1 MPGAFGPEEVRRVAE
16 AALDLPG
23 ADGVEVLFLH
33 EWGGLTRFAASRIHQ
48 STWLEDTAVR
58 VRVVRGGRIGV
69 AATNAFT
76 PEGARAAARSALE
89 MASVVSPDPLYPGL
103 APPQPVPEAPGL
115 DEATAACTPERRAEG
130 VAELVGRCGPGL
142 SAAGAFETLAS
153 EVAIANS
160 EGQFCWAPLSR
171 ASLATVVT
179 GPEGGSGFAEAVAR
193 RVDEIDAAAV
203 GARAAEKAERSRS
216 PVPVDP
222 GRYTVVL
229 EPAAVATLVGFLGW
243 LGFGGREY
251 IEGRSCLSGRA
262 GERVVDP
269 RISIYDDGASP
280 ETIGLPFDFEGT
292 PKRRVDLIGS
302 GVFRGPVYDR
312 RTAKQAGTASTGH
325 ALPPPNPE
333 GPFPLNLFLA
343 PGDASLEEMIART
356 ERGLLVTRFHYTNV
370 VHPTRSVI
378 TGMTRDGT
386 FLIERGEVVRPVRNL
401 RFTQSILEALEGTLA
416 VGRETE
422 LASEESFLSASRVPA
437 LHLQGF
443 AFTGVSDH

>member
-1 MPGAFGPEEVRRVAE
+1 MPGAFGPDEVRRVAE

-23 ADGVEVLFLH
+23 ADGVEVLLMH
-33 EWGGLTRFAASRIHQ
+33 EWGGLTRFADSRIHQ

-103 APPQPVPEAPGL
+103 APPQPVPEAPAP

-153 EVAIANS
+153 EVALASS
-160 EGQFCWAPLSR
+160 EGQLCWAPLTR
-171 ASLATVVT
+171 ASLSTVVT

-193 RVDEIDAAAV
+193 RVDEIDPAAV
-203 GARAAEKAERSRS
+203 GRRAAEKAERSRS
-216 PVPVDP
+216 PAPIEP

-251 IEGRSCLSGRA
+251 VEGRSCLSGRA
-262 GERVVDP
+262 GERVAAP
-269 RISIYDDGASP
+269 GITIYDDGTSP

-292 PKRRVDLIGS
+292 PKRRVDMIVD
-302 GVFRGPVYDR
+302 GVFRDVVYDR
-312 RTAKQAGTASTGH
+312 RTARQAGTASTGH

-343 PGDASLEEMIART
+343 PGASSVEEMIAAT

-370 VHPTRSVI
+370 VHPIRSVI

-386 FLIERGEVVRPVRNL
+386 FLIERGEIARPVRNL
-401 RFTQSILEALEGTLA
+401 RFTQSILEALERTVA
-416 VGRETE
+416 IGRETA
-422 LASEESFLSASRVPA
+422 LASEFFLSASRVPA
-437 LHLQGF
+437 LHVEGF

>member
-16 AALDLPG
+16 AALELPG
-23 ADGVEVLFLH
+23 ADGVEVLLMH
-33 EWGGLTRFAASRIHQ
+33 EWGGLTRFAGSRIHQ

-76 PEGARAAARSALE
+76 PEGARAAAQSALE

-103 APPQPVPEAPGL
+103 APPQPVPEAIGL
-115 DEATAACTPERRAEG
+115 DEETAGCTPERRAAG
-130 VAELVGRCGPGL
+130 VAELVGRCGREL
-142 SAAGAFETLAS
+142 AAAGAFETLAS
-153 EVAIANS
+153 EVALANS
-160 EGQFCWAPLSR
+160 EGQFCWAPLTR
-171 ASLATVVT
+171 ASLATVMT

-193 RVDEIDAAAV
+193 RVGEIDPGAV
-203 GARAAEKAERSRS
+203 GRRAADKAERSRRPE
-216 PVPVDP
+216 PVEP

-251 IEGRSCLSGRA
+251 VEGRSCLSGRA
-262 GERVVDP
+262 GEQVAAP
-269 RISIYDDGASP
+269 RISIYDDGTSP
-280 ETIGLPFDFEGT
+280 QTIGLPFDFEGT
-292 PKRRVDLIGS
+292 PKRRVDLIER
-302 GVFRGPVYDR
+302 GVFRDAVYDR
-312 RTAKQAGTASTGH
+312 RTAKQAGTESTGH

-343 PGDASLEEMIART
+343 PGEASVEEMVAAT
-356 ERGLLVTRFHYTNV
+356 ERGLLVTRFHYTNI

-386 FLIERGEVVRPVRNL
+386 FLIERGEVTRPVRNL
-401 RFTQSILEALEGTLA
+401 RFTQSILEALANTLA

-422 LASEESFLSASRVPA
+422 LASEFFLSASRVPA
-437 LHLQGF
+437 LHVEGF